1 RPARA
6 EEPPRPRTTG
16 SIPRVAVRPASVKA
30 PSARPGRRLRI
41 AAAALAAA
49 ALLGLAW
56 LVRPS
61 SAPPAPPAAAFL
73 LAVSPDV
80 LLERD
85 GAPSPARVDQEIRP
99 GDLLRLPDESSA
111 KIGFADDTTRA
122 DLHGPAQARL
132 LGGGPRKALE
142 LLGGEADLVAPAQA
156 GGEPVRLRTPQA
168 EVEIADA
175 AARVLCG
182 TDFARLEVR
191 RGQALLRRRSD
202 GRSVRVEAGQYAV
215 AGRDVELA
223 ARPLGPSRPDAQGP
237 LVVAYLRQTQ
247 GEVFLFTQSP
257 QDRVPARPGMHV
269 FENQGLLTEGSR
281 SRAALEYPDT
291 TRLEIGPGTVVRHLA
306 DPKDRARK
314 HVRLEAGH
322 VEADVVKQ
330 PAGRPMLLST
340 AEAEVSVLGT
350 RFTLLAE
357 GGATRVQVEEGAVE
371 FRRVK
376 DGGSIVVRSGFYAVA
391 APGRPLEAVPVPGG
405 VRSLELDLASGRP
418 EGEGEWSV
426 LGRAVRQAR
435 VLRYADSDPRPALS
449 AFLVPASTE
458 ESVLLEATVQVDQ
471 VTPDG
476 APDLSAW
483 GFGLVADFGRE
494 RLALR
499 TLQADEEGSV
509 FEFAGVAAIPFE
521 HGREGTYRLKL
532 RIDRRPGQPAILRGK
547 IWQGDREPDG
557 WMIENERVLEGPLVR
572 AGLQTLRS
580 ACTFSSF
587 KVKVFKDEPR

>member
-1 RPARA
+1 
-6 EEPPRPRTTG
+6 
-16 SIPRVAVRPASVKA
+16 
-30 PSARPGRRLRI
+30 
-41 AAAALAAA
+41 
-49 ALLGLAW
+49 
-56 LVRPS
+56 
-61 SAPPAPPAAAFL
+61 
-73 LAVSPDV
+73 
-80 LLERD
+80 
-85 GAPSPARVDQEIRP
+85 VDQEIRP
-99 GDLLRLPDESSA
+99 GDLLRLPDEGSA

-122 DLHGPAQARL
+122 DLHGPGQARL
-132 LGGGPRKALE
+132 LGGGPHKALE
-142 LLGGEADLVAPAQA
+142 LLAGEADLVAPAQA
-156 GGEPVRLRTPQA
+156 GGEPVRVRTPQA

-223 ARPLGPSRPDAQGP
+223 ARPLDPSRPDAEGP
-237 LVVAYLRQTQ
+237 LVVAYLKQTQ

-281 SRAALEYPDT
+281 SRAVLEYPDT
-291 TRLEIGPGTVVRHLA
+291 TRLEIGPATVIRHLA

-314 HVRLEAGH
+314 HVRLETGH

-330 PAGRPMLLST
+330 PAGRSMLLST

-376 DGGSIVVRSGFYAVA
+376 EGGSIVVRSGFYAVA

-405 VRSLELDLASGRP
+405 VRALELDLASGRP

-426 LGRAVRQAR
+426 LGRSVRQGR
-435 VLRYADSDPRPALS
+435 VLRYADSDSRPALS

-499 TLQADEEGSV
+499 TLQAGEEGSV

-557 WMIENERVLEGPLVR
+557 WMIENERVLEGSLVR
-572 AGLQTLRS
+572 AGFQTLRS